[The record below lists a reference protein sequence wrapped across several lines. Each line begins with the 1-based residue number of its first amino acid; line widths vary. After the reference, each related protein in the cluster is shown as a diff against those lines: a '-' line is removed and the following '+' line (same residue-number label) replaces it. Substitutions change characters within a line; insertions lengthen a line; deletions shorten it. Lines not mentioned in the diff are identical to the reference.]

1 MISIKK
7 WLWETCPSWSQTGK
21 QSGRLKTQ
29 IEAGFSTSQI
39 HFIFLKNIFFYLIK
53 LLYYF

>member
-39 HFIFLKNIFFYLIK
+39 HFIFLKNIFFL
-53 LLYYF
+53 FN